1 MSLLLTSPRTGLGLL
16 QVGNFCVSELLRDP
30 PQPVQPCQIYQAGL
44 LGGQTSRGDHCFISH
59 PPLFLL
65 YQTVSVCNPNVC
77 VCVFILGDGSSW
89 NPMAMPGPRLNMRK
103 LFHRTTI
110 DLSGKTA
117 SRSFPRWWYLPTSV
131 AMAESFMC
139 NTRLLTRQS
148 HKVEK
153 WELLAVEVKYRWIS
167 AAKSSFND
175 PGFYKSTLL
184 LNCEY
189 FYIFTVIHSILREQW
204 IRAKYERKEFTGDTK
219 YPPLPYTTGDLFN
232 DLLMN
237 SLGLTF
243 LSVSG

>member
-1 MSLLLTSPRTGLGLL
+1 MCLNCSGIHRSLSSHVKSIRLDFWEDKLVEVITVLSVTHLY
-16 QVGNFCVSELLRDP
+16 FCCIRLCLCVIL
-30 PQPVQPCQIYQAGL
+30 
-44 LGGQTSRGDHCFISH
+44 
-59 PPLFLL
+59 
-65 YQTVSVCNPNVC
+65 VC

-110 DLSGKTA
+110 DPSGKTA
-117 SRSFPRWWYLPTSV
+117 SRSFPGWWYLPTSV

-175 PGFYKSTLL
+175 SGFYKNTLL

-189 FYIFTVIHSILREQW
+189 FYIFTLIHSILREQW

-219 YPPLPYTTGDLFN
+219 YPPLPYTTGDFFN